1 MEDIW
6 NKGNIK
12 RGNEDI
18 RQDEKG
24 RKKSQNR
31 EREKRMD
38 RESGHVKR

>member
-18 RQDEKG
+18 RQDKKG
-24 RKKSQNR
+24 RKKSLRTGR
-31 EREKRMD
+31 ERKKWIERAGM
-38 RESGHVKR
+38 